1 MINIGNN
8 QQELRTESRDCG
20 RIIWDDTTVVERLW
34 KRVKDCVP
42 EIEILKNAPLI
53 TGNGPSQTQGD
64 LKSLEVE

>member
-8 QQELRTESRDCG
+8 QQELRTESRDRG

-42 EIEILKNAPLI
+42 EIEILKDASLI
-53 TGNGPSQTQGD
+53 TGNGPSQT
-64 LKSLEVE
+64 